1 MVAFPYHLV
10 KACGG
15 IVFAAQGS
23 DIHSFN
29 SRLEHVST
37 WTYPHQH
44 AAEATRPA
52 EEAQD
57 SPAPEGPPAKRRRVE
72 DGDDATAPNGHGQ
85 QPSSNGQPRGSKA
98 AQYDNPANERAFLQ
112 GLYATA
118 DGRHLIAIT
127 GCDKTIWVFEHDGAG
142 HLKELSRRAMPKR
155 PCALTLTRDNRT
167 ILSAD
172 KFGDVYALP
181 LIPAAAPT
189 PDSTS
194 SPAAAT
200 PAALTPTIPLS
211 RSETPVILRPEA
223 NELTVHTKR
232 NLRALENQKISLE
245 RKAAREAE
253 QLEPSRPRFEHAL
266 LLGHVSML
274 TAIAVGVAPSSSS
287 SSSDPAAKT
296 REYIVT
302 ADRDEHIRV
311 SRGIPQAH
319 VIEGFCLGHEDFV
332 SRLCIAPGGR
342 EELLLSGGGDD
353 DVLVWDWRGG
363 RLLARAPV
371 LQHVKQVKGLEEATK
386 VAVTRVFATSKWH
399 VTTDG
404 TERTLVFIVA
414 ERVPAL
420 LVYELWPDNTLQH
433 RCNIPLPG
441 NPLDLDVLEGETS
454 GPGNTSCRLVVAL
467 DPTQKGSSSATTEA
481 EEEPGCR
488 RRRATLMFMDNAGD
502 EGKLVPVENLPAA
515 GGADIG
521 EAELHRLLYTT
532 EALRKL
538 TDYE

>member
-1 MVAFPYHLV
+1 MVAFPYHLLKV
-10 KACGG
+10 CGG

-37 WTYPHQH
+37 WKYPQQH
-44 AAEATRPA
+44 AAESTGPA

-57 SPAPEGPPAKRRRVE
+57 SPAPEGPPAKRRKVE
-72 DGDDATAPNGHGQ
+72 DGKDDAA
-85 QPSSNGQPRGSKA
+85 SNGQAKGKKA
-98 AQYDNPANERAFLQ
+98 AQYDNPANERPFLQ
-112 GLYATA
+112 GLYATT
-118 DGRHLIAIT
+118 DGRYLVAIT

-181 LIPAAAPT
+181 LIPTTT
-189 PDSTS
+189 PDTS
-194 SPAAAT
+194 SPAPTT
-200 PAALTPTIPLS
+200 PAIPLS
-211 RSETPVILRPEA
+211 RSETPIILRPEA

-253 QLEPSRPRFEHAL
+253 QQEQNRPKFEHTL

-274 TAIAVGVAPSSSS
+274 TAICVGVAPSSSNPS
-287 SSSDPAAKT
+287 T
-296 REYIVT
+296 MREYIIT
-302 ADRDEHIRV
+302 SDRDEHIRV
-311 SRGIPQAH
+311 SRGVPQTH

-332 SRLCIAPGGR
+332 SRLCIAPGGK
-342 EELLLSGGGDD
+342 EELLIAGGGDD
-353 DVLVWDWRGG
+353 DLLVWDWRSG

-371 LQHVKQVKGLEEATK
+371 LEHVKRVKGMEEVNK
-386 VAVTRVFATSKWH
+386 VAVTRVFATPKWWI
-399 VTTDG
+399 TGNG
-404 TERTLVFIVA
+404 TVRTVVFVVV

-420 LVYELWPDNTLQH
+420 LLYELWHDNTLSH

-441 NPLDLDVLEGETS
+441 NPLDLDLLVDEDLVQGS
-454 GPGNTSCRLVVAL
+454 TSCRLLVAL
-467 DPTQKGSSSATTEA
+467 DPTQKGSSATTES
-481 EEEPGCR
+481 EDPGC
-488 RRRATLMFMDNAGD
+488 TTSLMVMANTGD
-502 EGKLVPVENLPAA
+502 EWKPAPVENLPTSSS
-515 GGADIG
+515 ADIG
-521 EAELHRLLYTT
+521 EAELHKLLYTT
-532 EALRKL
+532 EGLRKL
-538 TDYE
+538 TDFE